1 MSDVTHVLWCPEV
14 LQDVLNL
21 LDIVGAGAR
30 TEGSLVTE
38 AAVRAF
44 DAHISDSAW

>member
-1 MSDVTHVLWCPEV
+1 MGSEMCIRDR
-14 LQDVLNL
+14 
-21 LDIVGAGAR
+21 DIVGAGAR
-30 TEGSLVTE
+30 AEGSLVME